1 MQLRHIFLLAVLF
14 LAIQAPAQKNLLRFL
29 SSQKGSFE
37 LQLLNKE
44 TKLVPTPA
52 GLTCTDSRHN
62 YMVNDGVLYFQI
74 SGTGKLFKVDSTLGP
89 IRLDNTCYEGYNF
102 GSYSYVRNNK
112 FYNLGG
118 WGFWQFNSGLRY
130 FDTTSKE
137 WFREPI
143 SKEVKMALHMNAIV
157 YPDKAKDLIYVF
169 YQFYPNSYFKIDS
182 EKKNDTVYLQCLN
195 LKTKDWWKEPKI
207 INDQIFQETVINT
220 NAIILPGLGLLT
232 ESYNHMYLLN
242 PDTEKLYEIENET
255 GGTIANYIVNKSNA
269 YFYNNGKLN
278 IYNTQQDSL
287 ISLTLSTN
295 KFVELEKPLLKKIT
309 PKLTDKISLTQLL
322 YGSSILALILV
333 IAFLIVKLKSYQKMQ
348 QTFAGNGL
356 HKKSIEVNK
365 QVEFSDNL
373 TEAEKSVLDILYEF
387 SKQGE
392 PTSIDQIN
400 RALGVKN
407 KEVTIQ
413 NKLRSDTLQMI
424 NKKFMVFASTSDVL
438 VEREKTALDKRVYQY
453 KLNERY
459 LNKIK

>member
-1 MQLRHIFLLAVLF
+1 MRLRQLFLLLILLVAGRVH
-14 LAIQAPAQKNLLRFL
+14 AQKNLLQFL
-29 SSQKGSFE
+29 AKQKGSFE

-44 TKLVPTPA
+44 TKLVPTPS
-52 GLTCTDSRHN
+52 GLTCTDSRHV
-62 YMVNDGVLYFQI
+62 YMVNNGQLYFQI
-74 SGTGKLFKVDSTLGP
+74 TGTGKLFKVDSTLGA

-102 GSYSYVRNNK
+102 GAYSYIRNNK
-112 FYNLGG
+112 FFNLGG

-143 SKEVKMALHMNAIV
+143 SKEVQMALHMNAVV
-157 YPDKAKDLIYVF
+157 YPDLNHDRIYVM
-169 YQFYPNSYFKIDS
+169 YQAYPNSYYKLPT
-182 EKKNDTVYLQCLN
+182 EQKNDTVYLQCLN
-195 LKTKDWWKEPKI
+195 LETNDWWNEPKI
-207 INDQIFQETVINT
+207 INDKIFQETVINT
-220 NAIILPGLGLLT
+220 NVLILPGLGILT
-232 ESYNHMYLLN
+232 ESYNHMYLID
-242 PDTEKLYEIENET
+242 PVKEKLFEIESET
-255 GGTIANYIVNKSNA
+255 GGTIQNYIVNKNGL
-269 YFYNNGKLN
+269 YFYNEGKLN
-278 IYNTQQDSL
+278 LYNQQLDSL
-287 ISLTLSTN
+287 VTMPLSTA
-295 KFVELEKPLLKKIT
+295 KFLEVDRPLLKKINVSNWKT
-309 PKLTDKISLTQLL
+309 YNPQTIALLVALLVLCLLSIVLFVKNKKL
-322 YGSSILALILV
+322 
-333 IAFLIVKLKSYQKMQ
+333 VKFHQNTS
-348 QTFAGNGL
+348 GNGF

-373 TEAEKSVLDILYEF
+373 TETEKSVLDILYEY

-424 NKKFMVFASTSDVL
+424 NKKFMVFASTSDSL